1 VPNSKFASLVLA
13 AIAAGAPPA
22 YALQAPEPNPT
33 STAPTSPAPTSTA
46 SAAAAAGTTGSS
58 SEADEAAALIAQ
70 ANAAA
75 AARAAEAAA
84 PAAPPTKIQPSLA
97 ARKKATEYGFHAEV
111 YDGKTMFCK
120 QDAALGSRIKS
131 TRCMGAY
138 EFEDYAVQLKIARD
152 MMQSKTQCQGGK
164 VLGGPCGGIP

>member
-1 VPNSKFASLVLA
+1 VPNSKFAVLVLA
-13 AIAAGAPPA
+13 AIAAGAPSA

-46 SAAAAAGTTGSS
+46 
-58 SEADEAAALIAQ
+58 
-70 ANAAA
+70 
-75 AARAAEAAA
+75 
-84 PAAPPTKIQPSLA
+84 PPTKIQPSLG